1 MMGIG
6 FPTLGFSENRM
17 FNRQIFAKSILTLA
31 GLTAGIHINAMPAA
45 EAPNLAAPNP
55 VSPAPATGTSKPDPA
70 AMHCAI
76 TQYQQWVRAQSRP
89 LDPEL
94 KAKKLQEIDQA
105 CGSSLH
111 LSNVITA
118 YDSPAGAAQEPKQ
131 GVAAI
136 VTGAPPTPAATG
148 PAFAELVDG
157 PLDNLVAYLSRPGND
172 VNERNTKFETLLDVA
187 ADHNKTLAAK
197 FLLDH
202 GADIEASPGQG
213 TRFHGNTALFHA
225 AFLNSI
231 EVAQLLITRG
241 ANIDSHPDTADA
253 RTPTPLCA
261 AASQGN
267 LQMVVLLLNHGADAD
282 AEFGVHQTPLSEALA
297 HGHMDVVRAL
307 MDHGA
312 KLKSQYLAAAAM
324 QGRVEATKLLLTQP
338 MDQASKDDALRFAI
352 LGDPEHSTER
362 IQIVQDLLDHGANI
376 DNLKSVPDV
385 IPVMFATTP
394 DMAEFLFSHG
404 ANREAKLPG
413 AQIAQAFVCNK
424 ATRDPVG
431 MLQVL
436 IARGIDLSGPTPRGS
451 ALTCATQADN
461 QALLS
466 FLKEHHVGISS
477 ANDNTASVAPP
488 ALAVAQEKHVS
499 PKRACGRFDQIDNSH
514 TPVELYASV
523 ADCVENNRDDDA
535 VGLFILAGMDSS
547 FDFLRVADKTAGQ
560 ARQILI
566 MGLFG
571 GMPPDV
577 RARFQTATK
586 EIMDQPKRRAVL
598 CKQINKIGPPQYFPA
613 YMVHHGLGAVQ
624 SALSN
629 QPPPAPLEPNFDA
642 AATWANLLTNYLN
655 CGSETSPAPRLM
667 QLKSTP
673 AKGISK
679 EIITSVLTTAD
690 GRQLVVMT
698 SHFHYV
704 FEPPAPLLA
713 ALKGS
718 FHPYVHATFSAF
730 HADIV
735 GTTSG
740 TVTLS
745 VTSAPDDALASAI
758 AAGFTKT
765 PDGAVF
771 ATTLHGHRY
780 TAGDVQPTAQ
790 YRLNR
795 PYEIEIEDDLRNY
808 KKPSPIVMAA
818 GYLTIYGIL
827 LVVAPQVYTSR

>member
-1 MMGIG
+1 
-6 FPTLGFSENRM
+6 M
-17 FNRQIFAKSILTLA
+17 FNRQALPRSVLA
-31 GLTAGIHINAMPAA
+31 LVALTAGIYFNATPAA
-45 EAPNLAAPNP
+45 EAPNP
-55 VSPAPATGTSKPDPA
+55 VSPTPASPAPATGTFKPDSA
-70 AMHCAI
+70 AMRCAI
-76 TQYQQWVRAQSRP
+76 TQYQQWVRAQGRP

-118 YDSPAGAAQEPKQ
+118 YDSPASATQEPKQ
-131 GVAAI
+131 AVVAV
-136 VTGAPPTPAATG
+136 VTGAPTIPAVTG
-148 PAFAELVDG
+148 PTFAELVDG
-157 PLDNLVAYLSRPGND
+157 PLDNLAVYLSRPGIE
-172 VNERNTKFETLLDVA
+172 VNGRNAKFETLLDVA

-202 GADIEASPGQG
+202 GADIEASPGQS

-225 AFLNSI
+225 AFLNSVD
-231 EVAQLLITRG
+231 VAELLIARG
-241 ANIDSHPDTADA
+241 ANVDSRPKASDPH
-253 RTPTPLCA
+253 TPTPLCA

-267 LQMVVLLLNHGADAD
+267 LQMVVLLLNHGAEAD

-324 QGRVEATKLLLTQP
+324 QGRVEATKLLLTLP
-338 MDQASKDDALRFAI
+338 IDQATKDDALRFAI
-352 LGDPEHSTER
+352 LGGPEHSAER

-376 DNLKSVPDV
+376 DNLKGVPDV

-394 DMAEFLFSHG
+394 DMVEFLFAHG

-424 ATRDPVG
+424 SSKDPVG

-451 ALTCATQADN
+451 ALTCAMQAN
-461 QALLS
+461 NPALLS
-466 FLKEHHVGISS
+466 FLEEHQVGGSRT
-477 ANDNTASVAPP
+477 NDNAASVTPPP
-488 ALAVAQEKHVS
+488 AIAAVQETQAG
-499 PKRACGRFDQIDNSH
+499 PKRACVRFDQIDNSH
-514 TPVELYASV
+514 TPIDLYVSV
-523 ADCVENNRDDDA
+523 ADCVANNRDDDA

-547 FDFLRVADKTAGQ
+547 FDSLRVADKTAGQ

-571 GMPPDV
+571 GMPADV
-577 RARFQTATK
+577 HARFETAIK
-586 EIMDQPKRRAVL
+586 GLMDQPQRHALL

-613 YMVHHGLGAVQ
+613 YMVNHGLGVMQ

-629 QPPPAPLEPNFDA
+629 QSPPAPLEPNFDA

-655 CGSETSPAPRLM
+655 CGTETSPAPRLT

-673 AKGISK
+673 TKGISK
-679 EIITSVLTTAD
+679 ELITSVLSTAD
-690 GRQLVVMT
+690 GRHLVVMT

-713 ALKGS
+713 ALQGS

-735 GTTSG
+735 GTTNG

-780 TAGDVQPTAQ
+780 TAGDIQPTAQ

-795 PYEIEIEDDLRNY
+795 PYEIEIEDDLQNY
-808 KKPSPIVMAA
+808 KKPSPITMAA